1 MAHTL
6 SVLCEMGIF
15 NDELIREFVVAANS
29 SAALQSA
36 HSEAD
41 MFHAAQ
47 DLSLQLC
54 QPPRCSLHNL

>member
-15 NDELIREFVVAANS
+15 NDELIREFVEAANS
-29 SAALQSA
+29 CAALQSA
-36 HSEAD
+36 RSEAD

-47 DLSLQLC
+47 DPSLQLC